1 VLELAEG
8 GLARRAR
15 TREDGKD
22 ERVHLARL
30 RQLLEKGLTPADKL
44 LEGMDQVK
52 DFRSE
57 VMARADL
64 AGS

>member
-1 VLELAEG
+1 
-8 GLARRAR
+8 
-15 TREDGKD
+15 
-22 ERVHLARL
+22 L

-44 LEGMDQVK
+44 LEGIDQVK
-52 DFRSE
+52 DFRRE